1 MKYKCTD
8 KSRNIFKFL
17 NSDGEINKDVDAT
30 KLISHIVDG
39 GIKVKSVEIAKEWYK
54 EREWLQGVDLNVIKG
69 VINNCVNFINEN
81 RELYEKLAPQKKED
95 EKVDDDADE
104 IEFEMED
111 DDGEET
117 KTNEDGEEEK
127 KKDEDGEDYDS
138 TDEQRNKIKSR
149 YNLENIKLPEKN
161 NPIDFKKFISDSC
174 EEGDEFN
181 VIQSDLKLAFK
192 IWSKTPLEMIEEQ
205 FTAFMNDNYK
215 DTRIFIDNQRRH
227 VFKGLKLKPLT
238 YTKTEN
244 NFDFEEFIEK
254 ECVVDYAHK
263 ISYID
268 FFHFFTEWKQKTD
281 PEFDINKFDKINI
294 KEVLETLFCRG
305 RILKSVQSKT
315 KNLFGILGVGVSGNN
330 YGIVEKKRQNKI
342 VKEYDIETKKVVKEY
357 DSMISCAKQLNIPF
371 STFGN
376 HVRNQTVIDVGNI
389 IKFKYNG

>member
-1 MKYKCTD
+1 MD
-8 KSRNIFKFL
+8 Q
-17 NSDGEINKDVDAT
+17 D
-30 KLISHIVDG
+30 
-39 GIKVKSVEIAKEWYK
+39 
-54 EREWLQGVDLNVIKG
+54 REWLQGVDLNVIKG

-81 RELYEKLAPQKKED
+81 RELYEKLAPPKNED
-95 EKVDDDADE
+95 GKVPDVDE
-104 IEFEMED
+104 IEFEIE
-111 DDGEET
+111 
-117 KTNEDGEEEK
+117 NEYGEEEMK
-127 KKDEDGEDYDS
+127 TNDDEEDAINTNEEDKDSEDYDS
-138 TDEQRNKIKSR
+138 NDEQRNKIKSR

-181 VIQSDLKLAFK
+181 VVQSDLKLAFR

-205 FTAFMNDNYK
+205 FATFMNDNYK
-215 DTRIFIDNQRRH
+215 DTRIIIDNQRRH

-238 YTKTEN
+238 YTKTQN

-294 KEVLETLFCRG
+294 KEVLESLFCRG
-305 RILKSVQSKT
+305 RILTSSQSKT
-315 KNLFGILGVGVSGNN
+315 KNLFGILGVGVSYNN

-357 DSMISCAKQLNIPF
+357 DSIMSCAKQLNIPF

-376 HVRNQTVIDVGNI
+376 HIRNQTVING
-389 IKFKYNG
+389 KYYKI